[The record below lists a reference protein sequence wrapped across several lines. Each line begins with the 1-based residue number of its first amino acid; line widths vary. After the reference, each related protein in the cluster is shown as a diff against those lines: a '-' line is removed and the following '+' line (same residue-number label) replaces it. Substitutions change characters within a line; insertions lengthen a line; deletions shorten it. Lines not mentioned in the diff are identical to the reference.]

1 MFVKQIDSV
10 KNPQVKAWKK
20 LHNKKDR
27 DKQGLFMVEGFH
39 LVEEAI
45 KNKDCVKELIIRES
59 IEVPAQWNIDG
70 IEITVVNEAIIK
82 LLSDTE
88 TPQGIIA
95 VCVQTKHAE
104 IIHTAQK
111 VLLLDAVQD
120 PGNLGTIIRTAD
132 AAGVE
137 AIIVGEGSVD
147 VYNPKV
153 VRSTQGAIF
162 HLPIVKGDLL
172 EMISLLKEREIAV
185 YGTSLQNG
193 KVYTHVKPSN
203 EFALVVGNEGNGV
216 SEKVLEQAD
225 QNLYIPIYGKSESL
239 NVAIA
244 SGILLYYLR
253 GM

>member
-1 MFVKQIDSV
+1 
-10 KNPQVKAWKK
+10 
-20 LHNKKDR
+20 
-27 DKQGLFMVEGFH
+27 
-39 LVEEAI
+39 
-45 KNKDCVKELIIRES
+45 
-59 IEVPAQWNIDG
+59 
-70 IEITVVNEAIIK
+70 IK

-95 VCVQTKHAE
+95 VCFQTKHAE

-193 KVYTHVKPSN
+193 KVYTCVKPSN

-216 SEKVLEQAD
+216 SEKVLEQTD